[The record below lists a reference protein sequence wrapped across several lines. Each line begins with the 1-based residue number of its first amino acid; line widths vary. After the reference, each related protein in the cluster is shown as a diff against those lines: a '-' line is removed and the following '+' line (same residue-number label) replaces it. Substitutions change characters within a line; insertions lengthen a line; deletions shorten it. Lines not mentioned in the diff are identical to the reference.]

1 MTIMNLRKL
10 NKMISMIKNTMTKKN
25 NKINHSK
32 TQYLTKYL
40 KVTKIGLIKITRH
53 NLKKRDTLMIMKGK
67 WITIENEA

>member
-1 MTIMNLRKL
+1 
-10 NKMISMIKNTMTKKN
+10 MIKNTMTKKN
-25 NKINHSK
+25 NKINRSK